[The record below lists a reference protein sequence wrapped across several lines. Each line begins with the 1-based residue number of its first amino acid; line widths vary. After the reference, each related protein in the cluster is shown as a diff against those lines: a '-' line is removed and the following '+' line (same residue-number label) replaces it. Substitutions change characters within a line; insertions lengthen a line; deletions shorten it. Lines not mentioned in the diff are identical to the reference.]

1 LSSGL
6 KTGGVDDG
14 KVLTVL
20 IVTSDSGETETLR
33 ELLEPKHPVKVASTG
48 REALQEAWSTAPPD
62 LILLD
67 VMLSEMDGYEVCRKL
82 KAEARSRDIPVI
94 LMAIDRE
101 VGARGLE
108 LGAADYITKPFIPP
122 ALLARVE
129 THLTLKRH
137 LTMLSDL
144 FFIDPLTGLPN
155 RRRFEEVLNREW
167 RRGRRE
173 GTPLSMILM
182 GVDFCDAFNYKGG
195 STERDKCFKD
205 VAKVLNASLRRAT
218 DFLARYSNDQFATIL
233 AATDARG
240 ATMAAEMLRERIN
253 QQQIEV
259 TYDNVVDKISM
270 SFGSASIVPR
280 SDSSPNI
287 LKRASAKMLAE
298 AMDRGR
304 NRVESLDFDPP
315 SLPWFA

>member
-1 LSSGL
+1 L
-6 KTGGVDDG
+6 KTGGVDNG
-14 KVLTVL
+14 KPHTVL
-20 IVTSDSGETETLR
+20 VVTSDSAETEALR
-33 ELLEPKHPVKVASTG
+33 EMLEPKHCVKVASTG
-48 REALQEAWSTAPPD
+48 NQALQEAWSNEPPD

-67 VMLSEMDGYEVCRKL
+67 VMLSAMDGYEVCRKL
-82 KAEARSRDIPVI
+82 KAEKRSGDIPVI

-108 LGAADYITKPFIPP
+108 LGAADYLTKPFIPP
-122 ALLARVE
+122 AVLARVE

-137 LTMLSDL
+137 LAMLSDL

-155 RRRFEEVLNREW
+155 RRRVEEVLNREW

-182 GVDFCDAFNYKGG
+182 GVDFCDAFNHKGG
-195 STERDKCFKD
+195 TKERDNCFKD
-205 VAKVLNASLRRAT
+205 VAKILNASLRRAT
-218 DFLARYSNDQFATIL
+218 DFLARYSNDQFAAIL

-240 ATMAAEMLRERIN
+240 ATMTAEMLREKIN
-253 QQQIEV
+253 HQQIEV
-259 TYDNVVDKISM
+259 AYDNVIDKITM
-270 SFGSASIVPR
+270 SFGSASIIPR